1 MKKVMY
7 CLLTAI
13 VLLFTMGCATSSES
27 GLMIGA
33 GAGGVIGGAIGSAS
47 GNTATG
53 VLVGAIIGGTAGA
66 IIGDY
71 MDRQAAEIE
80 KDIEGAKVERI
91 AEGIKITFDSGILFT
106 FDKSDITAESAE
118 NIAELA
124 RILNKYKDT
133 EVLVEGH
140 TDAVGT
146 DEYNLELSKKRAE
159 SVKESL
165 VAGKV
170 RMSRIITTG
179 YGEAQ
184 PVESN
189 ETVVGRSQNRRVEI
203 AIYAND
209 KLKKAARKQAE
220 DQG

>member
-1 MKKVMY
+1 MKRVVY
-7 CLLTAI
+7 CILITI
-13 VLLFTMGCATSSES
+13 VFLFTIGCATSSES
-27 GLMIGA
+27 GLLIGA

-91 AEGIKITFDSGILFT
+91 AEGIKITFDSGILFQ
-106 FDKSDITAESAE
+106 FDKSDITAESQK

-146 DEYNLELSKKRAE
+146 DEYNLELSEKRAQ
-159 SVKESL
+159 SVKNSL
-165 VAGKV
+165 VTSRVKA
-170 RMSRIITTG
+170 SRIITMG
-179 YGEAQ
+179 YGESQ
-184 PVESN
+184 PVTSN
-189 ETVVGRSQNRRVEI
+189 DTVEGRSQNRRVEI

-220 DQG
+220 EQG